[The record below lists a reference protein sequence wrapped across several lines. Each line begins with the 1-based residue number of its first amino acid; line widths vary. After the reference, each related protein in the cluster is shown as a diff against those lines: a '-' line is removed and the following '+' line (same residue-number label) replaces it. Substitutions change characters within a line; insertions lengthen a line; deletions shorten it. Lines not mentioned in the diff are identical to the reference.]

1 VLCGEA
7 FRILRWHVLVS
18 PRAADPLVLMPHVVR
33 CAPRPCVAL
42 LSSAVTT
49 PCRLVVPSDISL
61 PWLTLVGGAVAVV
74 VRARVCAR
82 ARAYVCVA
90 QCVCAHARVCARVY
104 VCVAVCVRVCV
115 RAGGGVPRRICGTPT
130 TEGSSEFA
138 ALRGADRYAVLC
150 RVQVGLAIPL
160 RPRRLIHLP
169 HETRAC
175 SSLVECHTRLLPR
188 TGHSRVPLLLCIIG
202 WGSVASYTIF

>member
-1 VLCGEA
+1 MARARVTPRGRPTGANASCRTLCATAMCRFIVIGS
-7 FRILRWHVLVS
+7 HHPV
-18 PRAADPLVLMPHVVR
+18 
-33 CAPRPCVAL
+33 
-42 LSSAVTT
+42 
-49 PCRLVVPSDISL
+49 CRLVVPSDISL

-74 VRARVCAR
+74 VRARARVCVCCTVCVRARACVCARVCVCVLQCERACAR
-82 ARAYVCVA
+82 AR
-90 QCVCAHARVCARVY
+90 
-104 VCVAVCVRVCV
+104 V
-115 RAGGGVPRRICGTPT
+115 RAGGGVPLRICGTPT